1 MSQGEDGD
9 PDAREAF
16 SPAQP
21 ESGSGVHTPKS
32 GSWDGCASG
41 DDEWLDPH
49 TVVGECF
56 ITSMGGELIAKF
68 DIDLMTSVGHAIMQ
82 VRKAKQYWK
91 KFAII
96 HRERVLTNPWVLLS
110 DLTSDCDPACDLNF
124 VLRLQAVSGD
134 SEDEWREGMRA
145 GEPKDTRSVHHRY
158 VRR

>member
-1 MSQGEDGD
+1 MSQGEHGD

-21 ESGSGVHTPKS
+21 ESGSGVHAPKS

-82 VRKAKQYWK
+82 VRKAKHWK

-110 DLTSDCDPACDLNF
+110 DLTRDCDPACDLNF

-134 SEDEWREGMRA
+134 SPCHGDGTA
-145 GEPKDTRSVHHRY
+145 SVEPVGTRSLQPP
-158 VRR
+158 